1 MTRAAP
7 PVPRSPARAGTI
19 GLVLAVL
26 LVALGVLL
34 VHEGL
39 ALLGWVGSAPVL
51 DQVLAREGVVE
62 PGAVTAAVAA
72 VLALIGLWLLLSALR
87 RGRRRGVELGT
98 TAAVWMAHR
107 DLDRIVTGT
116 AEQVDGVLDARAS
129 VGRRRAVVH
138 VETTTPEVR
147 DEVATAVERRLAALD
162 SRPRVV
168 VHDSPRHEREAR

>member
-1 MTRAAP
+1 MSRTAP
-7 PVPRSPARAGTI
+7 PVPRGPARAGII

-39 ALLGWVGSAPVL
+39 ALLGWVESGPVL
-51 DQVLAREGVVE
+51 DRLLARERVVE
-62 PGAVTAAVAA
+62 PGGVTTVVAA
-72 VLALIGLWLLLSALR
+72 VVALVGLWLLLSAFR
-87 RGRRRGVELGT
+87 RGRHRGVELGT

-107 DLDRIVTGT
+107 DLDRLVTGT
-116 AEQVDGVLDARAS
+116 AEEVDGVLDARAS

-147 DEVATAVERRLAALD
+147 DEVATAVERRLSALD
-162 SRPRVV
+162 ARPRVV
-168 VHDSPRHEREAR
+168 VQDSPRHEREVR